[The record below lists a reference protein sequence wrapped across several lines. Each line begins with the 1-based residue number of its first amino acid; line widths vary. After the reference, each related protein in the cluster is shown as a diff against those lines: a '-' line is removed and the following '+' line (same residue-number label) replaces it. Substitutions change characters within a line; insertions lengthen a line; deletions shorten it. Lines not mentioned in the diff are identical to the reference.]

1 MDVFNTP
8 VSRKGTYCTQWDFC
22 EDRFGVKDVLPFSI
36 SDMDLPIPDAIT
48 RALKKRLEHP
58 ILGYSRWQHGE
69 YLNAIVNWYYQQYQT
84 DIKPEWI
91 TYSPSVM
98 YSIAKAI
105 ELLTSHGDN
114 ILVFTPVYNAF
125 FDVIKHYVILITR
138 QEQSG
143 RKKNCIKSLQAV
155 QGIMSGYVQMKSIV
169 ILFLIVALHPRLK

>member
-125 FDVIKHYVILITR
+125 FDVIKYSDSLFDY
-138 QEQSG
+138 
-143 RKKNCIKSLQAV
+143 KK
-155 QGIMSGYVQMKSIV
+155 
-169 ILFLIVALHPRLK
+169 

>member
-1 MDVFNTP
+1 MGLL
-8 VSRKGTYCTQWDFC
+8 RGQIWC
-22 EDRFGVKDVLPFSI
+22 KDVLPFSI

-98 YSIAKAI
+98 HSIAKAI

-125 FDVIKHYVILITR
+125 L
-138 QEQSG
+138 
-143 RKKNCIKSLQAV
+143 
-155 QGIMSGYVQMKSIV
+155 M
-169 ILFLIVALHPRLK
+169 

>member
-69 YLNAIVNWYYQQYQT
+69 YLNAIVLSTISNRY
-84 DIKPEWI
+84 
-91 TYSPSVM
+91 
-98 YSIAKAI
+98 
-105 ELLTSHGDN
+105 
-114 ILVFTPVYNAF
+114 
-125 FDVIKHYVILITR
+125 
-138 QEQSG
+138 
-143 RKKNCIKSLQAV
+143 
-155 QGIMSGYVQMKSIV
+155 
-169 ILFLIVALHPRLK
+169 

>member
-98 YSIAKAI
+98 HSIAKAI

-114 ILVFTPVYNAF
+114 IL
-125 FDVIKHYVILITR
+125 
-138 QEQSG
+138 
-143 RKKNCIKSLQAV
+143 
-155 QGIMSGYVQMKSIV
+155 
-169 ILFLIVALHPRLK
+169 